1 MKEKKLFGKLNIIDF
16 LVIILLVVVVAF
28 VGYKLLN
35 RGSGSGGESNRIGI
49 KYTVKCEEINE
60 RVYDEALKY
69 IPSQVMSNGEL
80 CSVNIVGVE
89 KEPHYVMTADG
100 QWVEEYGKVDLV
112 FSLEGTVANTAVITS
127 EVGSQEIRVGKSDH
141 IVKSE
146 FIEVT
151 GGVITSVEW
160 DIPE

>member
-1 MKEKKLFGKLNIIDF
+1 
-16 LVIILLVVVVAF
+16 
-28 VGYKLLN
+28 
-35 RGSGSGGESNRIGI
+35 
-49 KYTVKCEEINE
+49 
-60 RVYDEALKY
+60 
-69 IPSQVMSNGEL
+69 MSNGEL

-127 EVGSQEIRVGKSDH
+127 EVGSQEIRVGKSDY

-146 FIEVT
+146 YLEF
-151 GGVITSVEW
+151 GGGIVTSVTW
-160 DIPE
+160 DRPDAEG

>member
-16 LVIILLVVVVAF
+16 LVIVLLVVVVAF
-28 VGYKLLN
+28 VGYKLVN
-35 RGSGSGGESNRIGI
+35 RGSGSGGESSRIGI
-49 KYTVKCEEINE
+49 KYTVKCEEIDE

-112 FSLEGTVANTAVITS
+112 FSLEGTVANTASSPPRWAPRKSVWARATTS
-127 EVGSQEIRVGKSDH
+127 SKVSSSKS
-141 IVKSE
+141 
-146 FIEVT
+146 
-151 GGVITSVEW
+151 
-160 DIPE
+160 PAA